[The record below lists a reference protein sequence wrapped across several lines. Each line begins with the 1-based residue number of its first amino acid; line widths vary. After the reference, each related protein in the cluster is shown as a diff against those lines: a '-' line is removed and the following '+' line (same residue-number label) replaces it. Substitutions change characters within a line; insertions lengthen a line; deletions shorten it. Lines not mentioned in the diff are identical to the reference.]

1 MAIDFNRP
9 NGTETSTT
17 TFRSYIVDNM
27 QASLKML
34 HTSGNNIPIDTVRR
48 RIVTGIVNQWQK
60 YNGASW
66 DNITFRGLFD
76 FIGVGTDAPLAYLH
90 THGPSSAQAIFE
102 RPDSG
107 ACFTYWRNSD
117 SVNGLYVGL
126 NSVEQGVVV
135 HKDAKDL
142 LFGTDNTTRMTIA
155 AAGDISMTH
164 RLTVGELLTANAGL
178 DITGNLTTIGYID
191 GRDVATDGENLD
203 AILAAFTPSGV
214 NVTLN
219 GNMLISSGTLGV
231 GVAAGSDMGQFKDS
245 GDVTVRINSSDG
257 NKAILN
263 LFSSGVAGWK
273 LEGSSEFNIIKD
285 ATTVL
290 NISSSR
296 DVTIPNGNLKP
307 NGGVDTSGMT
317 AANLQDLK
325 KQLEWKQYDLSLTD
339 LPANWEVIKA
349 TGTPYQTSNGLW
361 KLKFNIRMGGGG
373 GDTEHS
379 NYFKVDGI
387 ILNGGL
393 QTFTAVPN
401 SLTVPIVGLTYT
413 ENKFFWYAGFLTSGV
428 YLSGDIE
435 INSKPS
441 AEYFEGL

>member
-1 MAIDFNRP
+1 
-9 NGTETSTT
+9 
-17 TFRSYIVDNM
+17 
-27 QASLKML
+27 
-34 HTSGNNIPIDTVRR
+34 
-48 RIVTGIVNQWQK
+48 
-60 YNGASW
+60 
-66 DNITFRGLFD
+66 
-76 FIGVGTDAPLAYLH
+76 
-90 THGPSSAQAIFE
+90 
-102 RPDSG
+102 
-107 ACFTYWRNSD
+107 
-117 SVNGLYVGL
+117 
-126 NSVEQGVVV
+126 
-135 HKDAKDL
+135 
-142 LFGTDNTTRMTIA
+142 MTN
-155 AAGDISMTH
+155 